1 MQTDPNSGSLLTFL
15 TEAQR
20 LDEIDVLA
28 ALRGR
33 FYLPRNTIYLDGN
46 SLGPLSRDAEVALS
60 NAIEAW
66 KALLIEGWTAGDSP
80 WFTLAERLGKRTG
93 ALLGAE
99 AGSVVVTGST
109 TVNLHQL
116 VATLL
121 PTAILERSVVMDET
135 AFPSDVYAM
144 RSALAGRGLNVDKV
158 LHLVPTDASGLLQE
172 KALIKAME
180 GAKFVVLPAVVY
192 TTGQLLD
199 MQRLTAAA
207 HDAGSLIGFDCAHS
221 VGSVQHKLDEWGV
234 DFAFWCSY
242 KYLNAGPGASGG
254 LYLNRRHWN
263 SIPGLAGWFGTNK
276 AKQLQM
282 LPTMEPAPG
291 VGRLQ
296 IGTPNILSMAPL
308 EGSLKV
314 IEDAGLTNMR
324 TKSISQTSFMMS
336 MLTDEINSGL
346 ITVVTPED
354 ASKRGG
360 HISLKHPGA
369 AGLSQA
375 LRARGVIPDFRPPDI
390 LRLAPAPLYITFQD
404 CYHAIRQI
412 KELLNSPG
420 DWQHITPGIVP

>member
-1 MQTDPNSGSLLTFL
+1 METDPNPGTLISFL
-15 TEAQR
+15 KEAQR
-20 LDEIDVLA
+20 LDEIDPLSVM
-28 ALRGR
+28 RGR

-46 SLGPLSRDAEVALS
+46 SLGPLSRDAEAALAT
-60 NAIEAW
+60 AIESW
-66 KALLIEGWTAGDSP
+66 KTLLIEGWTAGDSP
-80 WFTLAERLGKRTG
+80 WFTLAERLGARTG
-93 ALLGAE
+93 TLLGAE
-99 AGSVVVTGST
+99 AESVVITGST
-109 TVNLHQL
+109 TVNLHQVL
-116 VATLL
+116 ATLL
-121 PTAILERSVVMDET
+121 PSVLNERSVVMDEA
-135 AFPSDVYAM
+135 AFPSDVYAV
-144 RSALAGRGLNVDKV
+144 RSALAGRGLNVETV
-158 LHLVPTDASGLLQE
+158 LHLVPTDASGLLPE
-172 KALIKAME
+172 KALINAME

-221 VGSVQHKLDEWGV
+221 VGSVPHKLDEWGV

-263 SIPGLAGWFGTNK
+263 STPGLAGWFGTNK
-276 AKQLQM
+276 AMQLQM
-282 LPTMEPAPG
+282 LPVMEPAPG

-314 IEDAGLTNMR
+314 IEEAGLANMR
-324 TKSISQTSFMMS
+324 TKSIEQTSFMMS
-336 MLTDEINSGL
+336 MLTDEIHNGL
-346 ITVVTPED
+346 INVVTPED

-360 HISLKHPGA
+360 HISIKHPGA

-390 LRLAPAPLYITFQD
+390 LRLAPAPLYTTFQD
-404 CYHAIRQI
+404 CYEAIRQI

>member
-1 MQTDPNSGSLLTFL
+1 METDPYSGSLLTFL

-20 LDEIDVLA
+20 LDEIDSLA
-28 ALRGR
+28 AMRGR

-46 SLGPLSRDAEVALS
+46 SLGPLCRDAEVALAT
-60 NAIEAW
+60 AIEAW

-99 AGSVVVTGST
+99 ADSVVVTGST

-121 PTAILERSVVMDET
+121 PTAISERSVVMDES

-144 RSALAGRGLNVDKV
+144 RSALAGRGLNVDRV
-158 LHLVPTDASGLLQE
+158 LHLVPTAANGLLQE
-172 KALIKAME
+172 KALISAME

-207 HDAGSLIGFDCAHS
+207 HDAGALIGFDCAHS
-221 VGSVQHKLDEWGV
+221 VGSVPHKLDEWGV

-282 LPTMEPAPG
+282 LPTMEPAPD

-314 IEDAGLTNMR
+314 IEDAGLANMR
-324 TKSISQTSFMMS
+324 SKSIAQTSFMIR
-336 MLTDEINSGL
+336 MLTDEINRGL

-354 ASKRGG
+354 ASERGG
-360 HISLKHPGA
+360 HISVKHSGA

-404 CYHAIRQI
+404 CYNAISQI